1 MSDKRSHAVEELR
14 SWTRAREYW
23 DRAVEYL
30 KLARAASD
38 PDVQSRFV
46 AIARHY
52 RMLADTEERGAEHKG
67 AERRSRNGTVMGASV
82 PVAPLAMTGRLIRP
96 HIVEFV
102 IPKGS

>member
-1 MSDKRSHAVEELR
+1 M
-14 SWTRAREYW
+14 RAREYW

-52 RMLADTEERGAEHKG
+52 RMLAEADERSAEHKC
-67 AERRSRNGTVMGASV
+67 AERRSLNEAQQ
-82 PVAPLAMTGRLIRP
+82 
-96 HIVEFV
+96 
-102 IPKGS
+102 

>member
-1 MSDKRSHAVEELR
+1 LSDKRSHALEELR

-30 KLARAASD
+30 KLARTASD

-52 RMLADTEERGAEHKG
+52 RMLADAEECSAKHKG
-67 AERRSRNGTVMGASV
+67 TERRSRNERESDGRVEKWRNRY
-82 PVAPLAMTGRLIRP
+82 PV
-96 HIVEFV
+96 
-102 IPKGS
+102 